1 MATSWS
7 IFWSKCKTGL
17 SGIARAC
24 FLGRCRWKERALR
37 AQSRIRSLESQVAAT
52 QQLVVSVE
60 KDCQQLRKFNEEL
73 QQSIQ
78 ELQVQVHS
86 KDIQLIKDLIAS
98 EKPAGMQY
106 SAKFIEL
113 SINLARIAG
122 LRTSVRVMECFFQW
136 LDLKD
141 IPMCTYQS
149 IRLWMQR
156 AGLHRM
162 TNAKK
167 YDGGAW
173 IVDHSVQNGK
183 EKVLVVHRVTE
194 SRLSKPGPLKAKD
207 LETLAL
213 SVGTSWTKEEVAEAY
228 SSVAKLYGIP
238 SLVICDGADN
248 LRNAVDLMEIDK
260 AKRPVVMRDVKHFL
274 ANRFEDILTHD
285 EKFAEFTPLLK
296 ATNAAV
302 KQTEMA
308 HFTPRSIRNKS
319 RFMNMGP
326 VIEWGRM
333 MLWQI
338 KHPGSKARANVDKE
352 RFDSKL
358 SWVNDFRTPIG
369 RWHQCQQI
377 INTTVQLIAQGS
389 IQKGNWKKVA
399 KAIRP
404 LAKSKVA
411 RTLVRDTLE
420 FLKKQEEPLRRGQFA
435 IMSTEILES
444 SLSSYKALEKQ
455 HSKQGFSS
463 LIMTFPVLLKKIS
476 AKEILHAFEK
486 TKVEDVREWTKT
498 KIGKTL
504 HAKRQ
509 QAYKESRPRKQP
521 AINCI
526 LTTT

>member
-1 MATSWS
+1 
-7 IFWSKCKTGL
+7 L
-17 SGIARAC
+17 
-24 FLGRCRWKERALR
+24 
-37 AQSRIRSLESQVAAT
+37 AAT
-52 QQLVVSVE
+52 QQQVVAAE
-60 KDCQQLRKFNEEL
+60 KDCLELRVVNEQQ

-78 ELQVQVHS
+78 ELKEQVRS
-86 KDIQLIKDLIAS
+86 KDIRLIKELIAS
-98 EKPAGMQY
+98 ERPAGMQY

-141 IPMCTYQS
+141 VPICSYQS

-162 TNAKK
+162 TGAKK

-183 EKVLVVHRVTE
+183 EKVLVIHRIPK
-194 SRLSKPGPLKAKD
+194 SRLIKPGPLKAKD
-207 LETLAL
+207 LEPLAL
-213 SVGTSWTKEEVAEAY
+213 SVGASWTKEEVAKVFNAT
-228 SSVAKLYGIP
+228 AKRYGIP
-238 SLVICDGADN
+238 DQVTSDGAEN
-248 LRNAVDLMEIDK
+248 LINAVDLMEIDE
-260 AKRPVVMRDVKHFL
+260 AKRPVKMRDVKHFL
-274 ANRFEDILTHD
+274 ANRFENILTHD

-308 HFTPRSIRNKS
+308 HFTPRAIRNKS

-377 INTTVQLIAQGS
+377 INTTVELIAQGA

-399 KAIRP
+399 EAIRP

-411 RTLVRDTLE
+411 RTLVHDTLE

-463 LIMTFPVLLKKIS
+463 LIMTFPVLLKKTN
-476 AKEILHAFEK
+476 AKEILHAFK
-486 TKVEDVREWTKT
+486 TTKVDDVREWTKT
-498 KIGKTL
+498 QIGTTL

-509 QAYKESRPRKQP
+509 QAYTEARPPKPRKQITVNRML
-521 AINCI
+521 A
-526 LTTT
+526 TT

>member
-1 MATSWS
+1 VVTSWS
-7 IFWSKCKTGL
+7 IFWSKCKTSL
-17 SGIARAC
+17 SGIARVC

-37 AQSRIRSLESQVAAT
+37 AQKRIGSLESQLAAT
-52 QQLVVSVE
+52 QQRVVGAE
-60 KDCQQLRKFNEEL
+60 KDCVELRMVNEEL

-78 ELQVQVHS
+78 ELKVQVRS
-86 KDIQLIKDLIAS
+86 KDIRLIKELIAS
-98 EKPAGMQY
+98 ERPAGMQY

-113 SINLARIAG
+113 AINLARIAG

-141 IPMCTYQS
+141 VPISSYQS
-149 IRLWMQR
+149 IRIWMQR

-162 TNAKK
+162 SNAKK

-173 IVDHSVQNGK
+173 IVDHTVQNGK
-183 EKVLVVHRVTE
+183 EKVLVIHRVRE

-207 LETLAL
+207 LETLTL
-213 SVGTSWTKEEVAEAY
+213 SVGVSWTKEEVVDVY
-228 SSVAKLYGIP
+228 HSVAKKYGIP
-238 SLVICDGADN
+238 SLLICDGADN
-248 LRNAVDLMEIDK
+248 LRNAVDLMEIDR

-274 ANRFEDILTHD
+274 ANRFENILTQD

-296 ATNAAV
+296 ASNAAV

-319 RFMNMGP
+319 RFMNMAP

-338 KHPGSKARANVDKE
+338 KHPGSKARADITKE

-358 SWVNDFRTPIG
+358 FWVSDFRTPIG
-369 RWHQCQQI
+369 RWYQCQQI
-377 INTTVQLIAQGS
+377 IDTTLEMIAQGS
-389 IQKGNWKKVA
+389 IQEGKWKEVA

-411 RTLVRDTLE
+411 RTLVGDILE
-420 FLKKQEEPLRRGQFA
+420 FLKKQEEPLRPGQFA

-444 SLSSYKALEKQ
+444 SLSSYKTLEKQ

-463 LIMTFPVLLKKIS
+463 LIMTLPVLLKKIS
-476 AKEILHAFEK
+476 ATEILHAFK
-486 TKVEDVREWTKT
+486 TTKVEDVREWTKT
-498 KIGKTL
+498 QIGTTL
-504 HAKRQ
+504 HARRQ
-509 QAYKESRPRKQP
+509 QAFKESRPRKQP
-521 AINCI
+521 AINRI
-526 LTTT
+526 LATT

>member
-7 IFWSKCKTGL
+7 IFWSKCKTSL
-17 SGIARAC
+17 SGIARVC

-37 AQSRIRSLESQVAAT
+37 AQQRIRSLESE
-52 QQLVVSVE
+52 LVKTRQRVVNVE
-60 KDCQQLRKFNEEL
+60 KDCVGLRIVNEE
-73 QQSIQ
+73 QRQSIQ
-78 ELQVQVHS
+78 ELNQQVHN
-86 KDIQLIKDLIAS
+86 KDLRLLKELVGS
-98 EKPAGMQY
+98 ERPAGMQY

-113 SINLARIAG
+113 AINLARIAG

-141 IPMCTYQS
+141 VPICSYQS

-167 YDGGAW
+167 YNGGAW

-183 EKVLVVHRVTE
+183 EKVLVIYRVSE
-194 SRLSKPGPLKAKD
+194 SRLSKPSPLKAKD

-213 SVGTSWTKEEVAEAY
+213 SVGVSWTKEEVAEAY
-228 SSVAKLYGIP
+228 RSVAKLYGIP
-238 SLVICDGADN
+238 SLIVCDGADN
-248 LRNAVDLMEIDK
+248 LRNAVDLLEIGK
-260 AKRPVVMRDVKHFL
+260 SRRPVVMRDVKHFL
-274 ANRFEDILTHD
+274 ANRFENILTQD

-308 HFTPRSIRNKS
+308 HFTQRSIRTKS

-326 VIEWGRM
+326 VIEWGTM

-338 KHPGSKARANVDKE
+338 KHPGSKARQNIDKD

-358 SWVNDFRTPIG
+358 LWVNDFRTPLG

-377 INTTVQLIAQGS
+377 INTTVELIAQGS
-389 IQKGNWKKVA
+389 IEKGNWKKVA
-399 KAIRP
+399 EAIRP

-411 RTLVRDTLE
+411 RTMIDDTLE
-420 FLKKQEEPLRRGQFA
+420 FLKKQEEQLRCGQFA

-476 AKEILHAFEK
+476 AKEILHAFK
-486 TKVEDVREWTKT
+486 NTKVDDVREWTKT
-498 KIGKTL
+498 HIGTTL

-509 QAYKESRPRKQP
+509 QAYNESRPRKQQLVNRI
-521 AINCI
+521 AA
-526 LTTT
+526 TT

>member
-1 MATSWS
+1 VGTSWS
-7 IFWSKCKTGL
+7 IFWSKCKTSL
-17 SGIARAC
+17 SGIARDC
-24 FLGRCRWKERALR
+24 FLGRWRWKERALR
-37 AQSRIRSLESQVAAT
+37 AQQRIRSLESQLAAT
-52 QQLVVSVE
+52 QQRVFSAENDCVELRVVNDE
-60 KDCQQLRKFNEEL
+60 Q

-78 ELQVQVHS
+78 ELKLQVRS
-86 KDIQLIKDLIAS
+86 KDIQLLKDLIAS
-98 EKPAGMQY
+98 ERPAGMQY

-113 SINLARIAG
+113 AINLARIAG

-141 IPMCTYQS
+141 VPICSYQS

-162 TNAKK
+162 INAKK

-183 EKVLVVHRVTE
+183 EKVLVIYRV
-194 SRLSKPGPLKAKD
+194 SKLRLSKPSPLKAKD

-213 SVGTSWTKEEVAEAY
+213 SVGASWTKEEVAEVY
-228 SSVAKLYGIP
+228 RSVAKLCGIP
-238 SLVICDGADN
+238 SFVICDGAGN
-248 LRNAVDLMEIDK
+248 LRDAVDLMEIDK

-274 ANRFEDILTHD
+274 ANRFENTLTQD

-308 HFTPRSIRNKS
+308 HFTPRAIRNKS

-358 SWVNDFRTPIG
+358 SWVNNFRTSIG

-377 INTTVQLIAQGS
+377 INTTVELIAHGA

-399 KAIRP
+399 EAIRP

-411 RTLVRDTLE
+411 RALVRDTLE

-463 LIMTFPVLLKKIS
+463 LIMTFPVLLKKIG
-476 AKEILHAFEK
+476 AKEILHAFKE

-498 KIGKTL
+498 QIGTTL

-509 QAYKESRPRKQP
+509 QAYNESRPRKQP
-521 AINCI
+521 AINRI
-526 LTTT
+526 LATT

>member
-1 MATSWS
+1 MVTSWS
-7 IFWSKCKTGL
+7 VFWSNCKTSL

-37 AQSRIRSLESQVAAT
+37 AQQRISSLKSQLAAT
-52 QQLVVSVE
+52 QQRVVSAE
-60 KDCQQLRKFNEEL
+60 KDCLELRVVNQEQRQSIEEL
-73 QQSIQ
+73 K
-78 ELQVQVHS
+78 EQVRS
-86 KDIQLIKDLIAS
+86 KDIRLLKDLIAS
-98 EKPAGMQY
+98 ERPAGMQY

-113 SINLARIAG
+113 AINLARIAG
-122 LRTSVRVMECFFQW
+122 LRTSVRVMDCFFQW
-136 LDLKD
+136 LGLKD
-141 IPMCTYQS
+141 VPICSYQS
-149 IRLWMQR
+149 IRIWMQR

-162 TNAKK
+162 SNAKK
-167 YDGGAW
+167 FDGGAW
-173 IVDHSVQNGK
+173 IVDHTVQSGK
-183 EKVLVVHRVTE
+183 EKVLVIYRVTE

-213 SVGTSWTKEEVAEAY
+213 RVGASWTKEEVAEVY
-228 SSVAKLYGIP
+228 RDVAKLYGIP
-238 SLVICDGADN
+238 SLLICDGADN

-260 AKRPVVMRDVKHFL
+260 AKRPVIMRDVKHFL
-274 ANRFEDILTHD
+274 ANRFENILTQD
-285 EKFAEFTPLLK
+285 EKYAEFTPLLK

-308 HFTPRSIRNKS
+308 HFTPRSIRKKS

-338 KHPGSKARANVDKE
+338 AHPGSKARANIPKE

-358 SWVNDFRTPIG
+358 SWVSDFRTPIG
-369 RWHQCQQI
+369 IWSQCQQI
-377 INTTVQLIAQGS
+377 INTTVELIAQGS
-389 IQKGNWKKVA
+389 IEKGNWEKVA
-399 KAIRP
+399 EAIRP
-404 LAKSKVA
+404 LAKSQVA

-420 FLKKQEEPLRRGQFA
+420 FLKKQEEPLRLGQFA

-476 AKEILHAFEK
+476 AKEILHAFTT
-486 TKVEDVREWTKT
+486 TKVEDVRQWTK
-498 KIGKTL
+498 KQIGTTL

-509 QAYKESRPRKQP
+509 QAYNESRPHKQP
-521 AINCI
+521 AVNRI
-526 LTTT
+526 LATT